1 MMVIVLILQTLPIP
15 TLIILRTH
23 NKTVVIVILIKIHQ
37 RLRIKPLVKPTV
49 VKPHHVII
57 ILLLLPTIV
66 ERVQIRSVV
75 DLPPVVEPVE
85 VRLVLLKRTRR
96 GHRTKPVIKPV
107 EIRLV
112 LFENRTGRVKTGL
125 VLFKHRRG
133 VHQVAVVEPV
143 EIRLVLLEKRRRV
156 GRAAV
161 EFAADP
167 GVEIPPL
174 LGGFL
179 RRRVRVGAP
188 QRVEVGF
195 VDELRVGGR
204 IGRRVEVAPDADV
217 EVAALLGALVVV
229 AAPYGV
235 VEGEVGQAEV
245 VGVYPELVAEF
256 PEGLLLVV
264 LHIC

>member
-1 MMVIVLILQTLPIP
+1 MVIVLILQTLPIP

-37 RLRIKPLVKPTV
+37 RLRIKPLVEPTV
-49 VKPHHVII
+49 VKPHHVVI

-66 ERVQIRSVV
+66 ERVQIRPVV

-112 LFENRTGRVKTGL
+112 LFENRTGRVKTRL
-125 VLFKHRRG
+125 VLLKNRRG

-143 EIRLVLLEKRRRV
+143 EIGLVLLEKRRRV

-179 RRRVRVGAP
+179 RRRVQVGAP

-195 VDELRVGGR
+195 VDELRVG
-204 IGRRVEVAPDADV
+204 RRVEVAADADV